1 MYYYLPLGIVIK
13 FPLGY
18 YLDIETKTKET
29 AMTSE
34 KYTDRA
40 LRAKQV
46 AEKLGVSIPF
56 VWAKCNPDN
65 TRYDAT
71 FPKPFKIACN
81 VTVWLESNIDA
92 WLAAQ
97 AAKANNPKGAV
108 A

>member
-1 MYYYLPLGIVIK
+1 
-13 FPLGY
+13 
-18 YLDIETKTKET
+18 
-29 AMTSE
+29 MTTE

-46 AEKLGVSIPF
+46 AEKLGVSTPF

-97 AAKANNPKGAV
+97 AAKTNNPKGAV

>member
-1 MYYYLPLGIVIK
+1 MQP
-13 FPLGY
+13 
-18 YLDIETKTKET
+18 
-29 AMTSE
+29 E

-65 TRYDAT
+65 TRYDAS
-71 FPKPFKIACN
+71 FPKPFKIAKN
-81 VTVWLESNIDA
+81 VTVWLESSIDR

-97 AAKANNPKGAV
+97 AAETNPEKGA

>member
-1 MYYYLPLGIVIK
+1 MQP
-13 FPLGY
+13 
-18 YLDIETKTKET
+18 E
-29 AMTSE
+29 E

-65 TRYDAT
+65 SRYDAS

-81 VTVWLESNIDA
+81 VTVWLESSIDA
-92 WLAAQ
+92 WLATQ
-97 AAKANNPKGAV
+97 ATIRPYDVQKRPDTLV
-108 A
+108 HFHER